1 MDKELFNY
9 YKLSLVNGLC
19 NEYKGYWQAANN
31 DKEKLIKLALS
42 QQALPHLIT
51 YCENGLGL
59 TKDYLMTSFKDY
71 INGYVVNDADDVK
84 GYTYSLYVGK
94 KGQISVATDVLAML
108 WCDVPQVQIKA
119 TTCPILYVGAKSDI
133 HVVCDGYNMPRI
145 YMFGESHVTLDDV
158 DENSHVVIYKYS
170 DRCKVDKG
178 KFCLGKVNEFN
189 KDLRL

>member
-1 MDKELFNY
+1 
-9 YKLSLVNGLC
+9 
-19 NEYKGYWQAANN
+19 
-31 DKEKLIKLALS
+31 
-42 QQALPHLIT
+42 
-51 YCENGLGL
+51 
-59 TKDYLMTSFKDY
+59 MTSFKDY

-94 KGQISVATDVLAML
+94 KGQISVTTDVLAML

-133 HVVCDGYNMPRI
+133 HIVCDGYNMPRI

-158 DENSHVVIYKYS
+158 DENSQVVIYKYS
-170 DRCKVDKG
+170 DRCRVDKG

>member
-9 YKLSLVNGLC
+9 YKSSLVNGLC

-42 QQALPHLIT
+42 QQALPHVIT

-59 TKDYLMTSFKDY
+59 SKDYLMTSFKDY

-94 KGQISVATDVLAML
+94 KGQISVTTDVLAML

-133 HVVCDGYNMPRI
+133 HIVCDGYNMPRI

-158 DENSHVVIYKYS
+158 DENSQVVIYKYS

>member
-170 DRCKVDKG
+170 DKCKVDKG